1 MQYLLIQKGGYT
13 FSGVTA
19 FTIVFTYYFAAFAL
33 MHSLMSLIRAGTSSP

>member
-19 FTIVFTYYFAAFAL
+19 FLYYGF
-33 MHSLMSLIRAGTSSP
+33 SWGVES